1 MRKKEGITVRAV
13 LLLLST
19 GIHAVV
25 LSAVTMPEP
34 VAEERDLSYLEL
46 LTLSDFQPEPELPE
60 QERRTPDPRDPDPE
74 PKEPPEKIE
83 TVPEPDQI
91 EALPRQIVDLG
102 QPSPDDQ
109 APDQDTRFLSQ
120 RDMKTDR
127 ETVRPS
133 EARTGSP
140 GDDPG
145 RKPAQI
151 EKPDTRPEQTRQR
164 ARTSRES
171 PRPPAGPGSPS
182 PPPAPELSPVHPGD
196 RGIAPPGKQ
205 EEKDEFGIRKPPAP
219 PGAGPTGQDLMLSM
233 ADLKKTYDSDHGS
246 IEYMPDIPRGEIT
259 SLNARA
265 YTYAAFFNR
274 ILKIIRFYW
283 DPSAALRTINWTGGR
298 LITQLR
304 FVIDQEGGLVEVEV
318 IRSCGY
324 PVVDAEAVKAVRRAA
339 PFYNVPPALLDE
351 RGVMVDTLSFIIY

>member
-1 MRKKEGITVRAV
+1 M
-13 LLLLST
+13 
-19 GIHAVV
+19 GIHAAV

-46 LTLSDFQPEPELPE
+46 LTLSEFQTEPEPPE
-60 QERRTPDPRDPDPE
+60 QDPPTTEPREPQPE

-83 TVPEPDQI
+83 PVPEPERI
-91 EALPRQIVDLG
+91 ETLPRQIVDLG

-109 APDQDTRFLSQ
+109 APEQETRFLSQ

-145 RKPAQI
+145 RKPPEI

-164 ARTSRES
+164 ARPGPQA
-171 PRPPAGPGSPS
+171 PRTPPGKTSPS
-182 PPPAPELSPVHPGD
+182 PPPDPELSPLHPGE
-196 RGIAPPGKQ
+196 RGIATPGKQ

-283 DPSAALRTINWTGGR
+283 EPAAALRTTNWTGGR

-304 FVIDQEGGLVEVEV
+304 FVIDREGDLVEVEV

-324 PVVDAEAVKAVRRAA
+324 PLVDAEAVKAVRRAA

-351 RGVMVDTLSFIIY
+351 RGLMVDTLSFIIY